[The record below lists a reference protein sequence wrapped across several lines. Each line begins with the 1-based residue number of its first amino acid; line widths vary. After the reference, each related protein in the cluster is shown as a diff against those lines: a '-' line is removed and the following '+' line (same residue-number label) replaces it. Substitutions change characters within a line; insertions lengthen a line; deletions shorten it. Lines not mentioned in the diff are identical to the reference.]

1 MDYNALIF
9 KLIISGKV
17 MNINPQKI
25 AQTSENTRFVFA
37 STDTTAI
44 YSFVI
49 AALVG
54 VILALV
60 GVFLAWW
67 YGKKSFNLTT
77 KSFEI
82 TVEQIVASIEAA
94 KINTIELIKSNK
106 ESLEKQEELKKKELI
121 FQSRQVWLNDL
132 RDTSTLYLESVS
144 KMTSLYI
151 KIRQD
156 IRSGIKGGEE
166 LFLEKSAQESIN
178 ITRISLKIEFLLN
191 PEGKDEQ
198 IILHLMGNIHQ
209 IIRDRLPLCLKENNN
224 EDIRGLLNNDFDYFR
239 SEIRKLLKREWE
251 KTKSLK

>member
-1 MDYNALIF
+1 MQTL
-9 KLIISGKV
+9 
-17 MNINPQKI
+17 PQKI
-25 AQTSENTRFVFA
+25 IQTTENTRFVFA

-67 YGKKSFNLTT
+67 YGKKSFDLTT

-82 TVEQIVASIEAA
+82 TVAQISASIQAA
-94 KINTIELIKSNK
+94 KDNTNDLIKSNK
-106 ESLEKQEELKKKELI
+106 ESLAMQEELKRKELV

-132 RDTSTLYLESVS
+132 RDTSTLYLESLS

-151 KIRQD
+151 KKRQE
-156 IRSGIKGGEE
+156 IKSGLKDDHE

-191 PEGKDEQ
+191 PEGVNEQ
-198 IILHLMGNIHQ
+198 KILHLMNNIHE
-209 IIRDRLPLCLKENNN
+209 IIRVQFPECIAIGNSEN
-224 EDIRGLLNNDFDYFR
+224 IRGLIARDYNSFR
-239 SEIRKLLKREWE
+239 AEIRKLLKIEWE

>member
-1 MDYNALIF
+1 ML
-9 KLIISGKV
+9 
-17 MNINPQKI
+17 PQKI
-25 AQTSENTRFVFA
+25 IQTNENTRFVFA

-67 YGKKSFNLTT
+67 YGKKSFDLTT

-82 TVEQIVASIEAA
+82 TVEQINASIQAA
-94 KINTIELIKSNK
+94 KANSIDLINSNK
-106 ESLEKQEELKKKELI
+106 ESLAMQEELKRKELV

-132 RDTSTLYLESVS
+132 RDTSTLYLESLS

-151 KIRQD
+151 RKRHD
-156 IRSGIKGGEE
+156 IKSGVIEDNV
-166 LFLEKSAQESIN
+166 LFLEKSAQQSIN

-191 PEGKDEQ
+191 PEGVNEQ
-198 IILHLMGNIHQ
+198 IILNLMNNIHET
-209 IIRDRLPLCLKENNN
+209 IRVQFSESLAIDNSEN
-224 EDIRGLLNNDFDYFR
+224 IRGLIARDYNSFR
-239 SEIRKLLKREWE
+239 EEIRKLLKIEWE